1 MTGSRV
7 RPRSVGRS
15 VHLSSYP
22 AGIASY
28 RASRG
33 NSTAGALAL
42 HMLGPLAGTDSI
54 AHRALLA
61 CVMATVNA
69 SATPAQLSERFAA
82 MGVQVDGVQAFA
94 LMGRLTELGMLRVA
108 SVVDGVS
115 RYVPTVIGLR
125 WPQTLGGDDRLE
137 AELADLERIRTQLIG
152 AVAHELRTPL
162 TAIRTSV
169 GLLQDATVRP
179 TSADAGRL
187 LANIAASAER
197 MQRLVADVLDLA
209 RFRAGAV
216 RLQLQQF
223 DAVALAR
230 DVVLGM
236 EPLFSAKQQTMRL
249 EAPDHALVF
258 ADRRRIEQV
267 LVNLL
272 SNANKFAPS
281 GTSVRLLIECR
292 DDEVAWAVVDEGPG
306 IAAEDQPHL
315 FEHFY
320 VNEQRFPDQ
329 TGTGLGLPI
338 SLAIAQAHDGTID
351 IETGPAGTTLRLR
364 VPSHGPAEPA
374 EL

>member
-1 MTGSRV
+1 MRSNEFPV
-7 RPRSVGRS
+7 RMLTSVPEPDPS
-15 VHLSSYP
+15 
-22 AGIASY
+22 AQ
-28 RASRG
+28 
-33 NSTAGALAL
+33 
-42 HMLGPLAGTDSI
+42 
-54 AHRALLA
+54 RALLA
-61 CVMATVNA
+61 CVMATVGA
-69 SATPAQLSERFAA
+69 SATPAELRDRFAA
-82 MGVQVDGVQAFA
+82 MGLGLDAGQELV
-94 LMGRLTELGMLRVA
+94 LMRQLAELGMLRVA
-108 SVVDGVS
+108 SVAGEVP
-115 RYVPTVIGLR
+115 RYVPTVIGQR
-125 WPQTLGGDDRLE
+125 WPQNLGGDGRLE

-169 GLLQDATVRP
+169 GLLQDPTVRP
-179 TSADAGRL
+179 TSADRDRL

-223 DAVALAR
+223 DAAALAR
-230 DVVLGM
+230 DVNVGM
-236 EPLFSAKQQTMRL
+236 EPLFAAKLQQVQIL
-249 EAPDHALVF
+249 APDEVLVF

-267 LVNLL
+267 LVNFL

-281 GTSVRLLIECR
+281 GTAVRLIVEER
-292 DDEVAWAVVDEGPG
+292 DAEVGWSVVDQGPG
-306 IAAEDQPHL
+306 IAPEDQVHL

-338 SLAIAQAHDGTID
+338 SLAIAQAHDGTVD
-351 IETGPAGTTLRLR
+351 VLSGPSGTTLRLR
-364 VPSHGPAEPA
+364 IPVRGPTEAS

>member
-1 MTGSRV
+1 VSSVTTTTL
-7 RPRSVGRS
+7 RPRAPIDEFPVRMLRS
-15 VHLSSYP
+15 VP
-22 AGIASY
+22 EPDP
-28 RASRG
+28 
-33 NSTAGALAL
+33 T
-42 HMLGPLAGTDSI
+42 

-61 CVMATVNA
+61 CVMAAVGA
-69 SATPAQLSERFAA
+69 SATPAELRDRLAA
-82 MGVQVDGVQAFA
+82 MGLSLDAGKELA
-94 LMGRLTELGMLRVA
+94 LMRQLAELGMLRVA
-108 SVVDGVS
+108 SVVGEVPK
-115 RYVPTVIGLR
+115 YVPTVIGDR
-125 WPQTLGGDDRLE
+125 WPQSLGGDGRLE

-169 GLLQDATVRP
+169 GLLQDQSIRP
-179 TSADAGRL
+179 TSAEADRL

-223 DAVALAR
+223 DAAALAR
-230 DVVLGM
+230 DVMLGM
-236 EPLFSAKQQTMRL
+236 EPLFAAKRQEVQIV
-249 EAPDHALVF
+249 APEEVVVF

-272 SNANKFAPS
+272 SNANKFARP
-281 GTSVRLLIECR
+281 GTEVRLVVEEHDSEI
-292 DDEVAWAVVDEGPG
+292 AWSVVDQGPG
-306 IAAEDQPHL
+306 IPPEDQIHL

-338 SLAIAQAHDGTID
+338 SLAIAQAHEGTVD
-351 IETGPAGTTLRLR
+351 VVSGPSGTTLRLR
-364 VPSHGPAEPA
+364 IPIRGPAESSEP
-374 EL
+374 

>member
-1 MTGSRV
+1 M
-7 RPRSVGRS
+7 
-15 VHLSSYP
+15 LS
-22 AGIASY
+22 
-28 RASRG
+28 
-33 NSTAGALAL
+33 
-42 HMLGPLAGTDSI
+42 PLAGTDPI

-82 MGVQVDGVQAFA
+82 MGVLVDGIQALA
-94 LMGRLTELGMLRVA
+94 LMRRLTELGMLRVA
-108 SVVDGVS
+108 SVVDGIS

-179 TSADAGRL
+179 TSADADRL

-236 EPLFSAKQQTMRL
+236 EPLFAAKRQTMRL
-249 EAPDHALVF
+249 EAPDRALVF

-272 SNANKFAPS
+272 SNASKFAPS

-306 IAAEDQPHL
+306 IPAEDQPHL

-338 SLAIAQAHDGTID
+338 SLAIAQAHDGAID
-351 IETGPAGTTLRLR
+351 VETGPTGTTLRLR
-364 VPSHGPAEPA
+364 VPSRGPAEPA